1 MSEHTYCDRCGMEI
15 TGERHCMGEGGTG
28 PIFPWFH
35 PKFDLCGGCFRD
47 WESWLPRSVSTLD
60 EKCDDGQKEAA
71 LVKATEWVV
80 QAAREVDQGATPSEK
95 PYYDLVHA
103 YAMESLHA
111 ALAEFNPEV
120 RP

>member
-35 PKFDLCGGCFRD
+35 PN
-47 WESWLPRSVSTLD
+47 
-60 EKCDDGQKEAA
+60 
-71 LVKATEWVV
+71 
-80 QAAREVDQGATPSEK
+80 REVDQGATRSPK

-103 YAMESLHA
+103 YAIESLHA
-111 ALAEFNPEV
+111 ALAEFSNSEV
-120 RP
+120 QL